1 MKSLLNSKGMFRNK
15 KGQLGT
21 LQSVIIT
28 LVVVG
33 IILGIGFLVLEEFR
47 DNIDD
52 NTSEA
57 WQGVNDTIDA
67 MAKIPTWLGII
78 VILAIVGILLAIVF
92 SVMPKGQSTAV

>member
-1 MKSLLNSKGMFRNK
+1 MKGLLDIKNK

-33 IILGIGFLVLEEFR
+33 IVLGIGFLVLEEFY
-47 DNIDD
+47 DQMGSG
-52 NTSEA
+52 TEA
-57 WQGVNDTIDA
+57 ASAVNETIVA
-67 MAKIPTWLGII
+67 MAKIPTWLSII

-92 SVMPKGQSTAV
+92 SVLPRGQTTAI